1 MPWYKHINTAL
12 EERIARLARL
22 FLAGGSGF
30 IGSAFVRHA
39 VAAGHAVQA
48 LCRSERSAAA
58 VQALGAQ
65 PVIGDLLQ
73 AGAWQAQAAQAQI
86 VLHFAQPKTFGGR
99 VSKARA
105 LRYEADRQVMDRN
118 LLSALQGS
126 AVERV
131 VYVSGTSY
139 YGQQDPPPKDESAEP
154 NPRGWGPYIVKA
166 IQQLETFRAAGL
178 PIVTV
183 FPSSVYGAGSWYAE
197 ILASLKAGRTQLTL
211 ARRDPT
217 LATVHVEDCAR
228 AILHLMEHGTIGE
241 RYIICDDRPPKYS
254 EILAQSAKALN
265 VPLKTRAVPLWLGR
279 IIAGPVVT
287 DVYDAHLSNARL
299 RSTGFRF
306 QFPTI
311 EQGIPDVVRTWLSAQ
326 AR

>member
-1 MPWYKHINTAL
+1 M
-12 EERIARLARL
+12 ARL

-39 VAAGHAVQA
+39 IAAGHTVQA

-58 VQALGAQ
+58 VHALGAQ
-65 PVIGDLLQ
+65 PVMGNLLE
-73 AGAWQAQAAQAQI
+73 AGTWQAHAAQAEI
-86 VLHFAQPKTFGGR
+86 VLHFAQPQTFGGR

-105 LRYEADRQVMDRN
+105 LRYESERQIMDRN
-118 LLSALQGS
+118 LLSALMHS
-126 AVERV
+126 AVQRI

-139 YGQQDPPPKDESAEP
+139 YGQQDLPPKDETAKP

-166 IQQLETFRAAGL
+166 MQQLETFCAAGL
-178 PIVTV
+178 PIITV
-183 FPSSVYGAGSWYAE
+183 FPASVYGAGSWYAE
-197 ILASLKAGRTQLTL
+197 ILTSLKAGRVQLTA

-228 AILHLMEHGTIGE
+228 AILHLMEHGAIGE

-254 EILAQSAKALN
+254 EILAQSAQAMN

-279 IIAGPVVT
+279 LIVGPVIA
-287 DVYDAHLSNARL
+287 DLYDAHLSNARL

-311 EQGIPDVVRTWLSAQ
+311 EQGIPDVVRTWLTTHAH
-326 AR
+326 

>member
-1 MPWYKHINTAL
+1 MAK
-12 EERIARLARL
+12 L

-30 IGSAFVRHA
+30 IGSAFVRQA
-39 VAAGHAVQA
+39 VAAGHTVQA

-65 PVIGDLLQ
+65 PVIGDLLET
-73 AGAWQAQAAQAQI
+73 GAWQAQASQAEI
-86 VLHFAQPKTFGGR
+86 VLHFAQPQTFGGR
-99 VSKARA
+99 VGKARA
-105 LRYEADRQVMDRN
+105 LRYETDRQVMDRN
-118 LLSALQGS
+118 LLGALQNT
-126 AVERV
+126 AVRRV
-131 VYVSGTSY
+131 IYVSGTSY
-139 YGQQDPPPKDESAEP
+139 YGQQDLPPKDETAKP

-166 IQQLETFRAAGL
+166 LEQLEQFCAMGL
-178 PIVTV
+178 PIITV
-183 FPSSVYGAGSWYAE
+183 FPASVYGAGSWYAD
-197 ILASLKAGRTQLTL
+197 ILASLQAGKTQLTL

-228 AILHLMEHGTIGE
+228 AILHVMEHGAIGE

-254 EILAQSAKALN
+254 EILAQSAQALN
-265 VPLKTRAVPLWLGR
+265 VPLKTRAIPLWLGR
-279 IIAGPVVT
+279 IIAGPVIT

-311 EQGIPDVVRTWLSAQ
+311 EQGIPNVVHTWLMTQ
-326 AR
+326 VNRKE